1 MIAPLATLVLAFL
14 VYAGNRHNAN
24 TATSVRFEPQIV
36 DVVRDST
43 GYVQAMINLFSVTGD
58 SIRITAVKGSCGC
71 ANASVQRPIMH
82 DSVPGRVYLAINAH
96 HFVDS
101 ANYVDYSIS
110 HTGANSPISY
120 RVIVRIPKSKP

>member
-1 MIAPLATLVLAFL
+1 MIAPLTALVLTFL
-14 VYAGNRHNAN
+14 VFSGNNQN
-24 TATSVRFEPQIV
+24 SKNITSVRFEPQII

-71 ANASVQRPIMH
+71 ANASVQRPVMH
-82 DSVPGRVYLAINAH
+82 DSVPGKVYLAINAH

-101 ANYVDYSIS
+101 ANYVDYTIS
-110 HTGANSPISY
+110 HTGANSPASY
-120 RVIVRIPKSKP
+120 RVIVRVPKLKP